1 MLYALICTDKPHS
14 VELRLTTR
22 DEHRAYL
29 ASLGDKLKMGGPFSD
44 DDGNMNGSLLVIE
57 ASNRDEALAVS
68 QEDPYS
74 RVGLF
79 ETVEI
84 RPFNWTA
91 KNPNAD

>member
-14 VELRLTTR
+14 LETRLANR

-29 ASLGDKLKMGGPFSD
+29 ASLGDRLIFGGPFSD
-44 DDGNMNGSLLVIE
+44 DNGNPDGSLIVIE
-57 ASNRDEALAVS
+57 ANNRDEALAVS
-68 QEDPYS
+68 QEDPFS

-84 RPFNWTA
+84 RPFTWTA
-91 KNPNAD
+91 KNPANG